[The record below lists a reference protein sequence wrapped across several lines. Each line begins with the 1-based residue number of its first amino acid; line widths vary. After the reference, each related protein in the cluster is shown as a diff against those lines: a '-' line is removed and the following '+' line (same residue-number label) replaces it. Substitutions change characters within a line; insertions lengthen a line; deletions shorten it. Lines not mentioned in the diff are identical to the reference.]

1 MSMKNIKFTGLLT
14 RKKAVRYLIYV
25 LFVCAFAVFV
35 IKLNQVEKTELVV
48 RTGQTFE
55 KAKVVKILQDNLE
68 ENGTR
73 VGEQKVRVRML
84 TGVRKGEELDITSSS
99 GYLFGAA
106 CKPGM
111 KVIVMQSVAGDST
124 VASVYTQDREG
135 VIYIFALI
143 YLLVLCLIG
152 GKQGIKGCLGLV
164 FTFFCV
170 IFVYLP
176 LVYLKYSPFWTA
188 VFVCFITT
196 LVTMYLIGGPTRK
209 TCAATLGTLVGVI
222 LAGVSAWCFSKAS
235 GISGYNVSDI
245 ETLMTLWNT
254 NRIQVGGLLFS
265 GLLKIVIR
273 RCQNIL
279 FCQNPRDLTRTFPGS
294 TEGKNLPHNLCRFR
308 IRFEMVFHSFGFP
321 VAVGRA
327 TSEPF
332 AALGLQLFHGADL
345 PARVLCVQLVCPVAD
360 GIKIVAALNRR
371 IHAIVHR
378 NEPHVLLREINLH
391 VVADLQVLTPQPG
404 GILYNQGGDL
414 PGFDHFHDLFPTR
427 PLK

>member
-1 MSMKNIKFTGLLT
+1 MKKTKFTGLLT
-14 RKKAVRYLIYV
+14 RKKVVRYLIYV
-25 LFVCAFAVFV
+25 LFVCVFAVFV

-84 TGVRKGEELDITSSS
+84 TGVRKGEELDVTSSS

-196 LVTMYLIGGPTRK
+196 LITMYLIGGPTRK

-265 GLLKIVIR
+265 GLLISCLGAVMDVAMSISSAIDEIYRQNLSLSKKELFTAGLRVGRDMMGTDSNTLILAFAGSSVSTLLLDYSYNLPYQQIINSNNIGIAIMQGLAGSFGIVLSVPFTVLI
-273 RCQNIL
+273 CTIL
-279 FCQNPRDLTRTFPGS
+279 FH
-294 TEGKNLPHNLCRFR
+294 K
-308 IRFEMVFHSFGFP
+308 
-321 VAVGRA
+321 
-327 TSEPF
+327 
-332 AALGLQLFHGADL
+332 
-345 PARVLCVQLVCPVAD
+345 
-360 GIKIVAALNRR
+360 K
-371 IHAIVHR
+371 
-378 NEPHVLLREINLH
+378 
-391 VVADLQVLTPQPG
+391 
-404 GILYNQGGDL
+404 
-414 PGFDHFHDLFPTR
+414 
-427 PLK
+427 

>member
-1 MSMKNIKFTGLLT
+1 MKNIKLTGLLT
-14 RKKAVRYLIYV
+14 RKKAVRYLIYF
-25 LFVCAFAVFV
+25 LLVCVFAVFV
-35 IKLNQVEKTELVV
+35 IRLNQVEKTELVV

-73 VGEQKVRVRML
+73 VGEQKVRVHML

-111 KVIVMQSVAGDST
+111 KVIVIQSVAGDST
-124 VASVYTQDREG
+124 VASVSTQDRES

-143 YLLVLCLIG
+143 YLLALCMIG

-209 TCAATLGTLVGVI
+209 TCAATLGTLAGVV
-222 LAGVSAWCFSKAS
+222 LAGISAWCFSKAS

-265 GLLKIVIR
+265 GLLISCLGAVMDVAMSISSAIDEIYK
-273 RCQNIL
+273 QNSS
-279 FCQNPRDLTRTFPGS
+279 LTRTELFKAGLRVGRDMMGTDSNTLILAFAGS
-294 TEGKNLPHNLCRFR
+294 SVSTLLLDYAYDLPYQQIINSNNIGIAIMQGLAG
-308 IRFEMVFHSFGFP
+308 SFGI
-321 VAVGRA
+321 VLSV
-327 TSEPF
+327 PF
-332 AALGLQLFHGADL
+332 TVLICTVLFHKNK
-345 PARVLCVQLVCPVAD
+345 QLD
-360 GIKIVAALNRR
+360 
-371 IHAIVHR
+371 
-378 NEPHVLLREINLH
+378 
-391 VVADLQVLTPQPG
+391 
-404 GILYNQGGDL
+404 
-414 PGFDHFHDLFPTR
+414 
-427 PLK
+427 

>member
-1 MSMKNIKFTGLLT
+1 MKSTRFTGLLT
-14 RKKAVRYLIYV
+14 KKKTVRHLVYL
-25 LFVCAFAVFV
+25 LLVCVFAVFV

-55 KAKVVKILQDNLE
+55 KAKVVKVLEDNLQ

-84 TGVRKGEELDITSSS
+84 TGERKGEELDITSSS

-135 VIYIFALI
+135 VIYIFAII
-143 YLLVLCLIG
+143 YLLALCLIG
-152 GKQGIKGCLGLV
+152 GKQGIKGCLGLI

-176 LVYLKYSPFWTA
+176 LVYLKFSPFWTA

-209 TCAATLGTLVGVI
+209 TCAATLGTLAGVV
-222 LAGVSAWCFSKAS
+222 LAGISAWCFSKAS
-235 GISGYNVSDI
+235 GITGFNVSDI

-265 GLLKIVIR
+265 GLLISCLGAVMDVAMSISSAIDEIYR
-273 RCQNIL
+273 QNTS
-279 FCQNPRDLTRTFPGS
+279 LTRKELFKAGLRVGRDMMGTDSNTLILAFAGS
-294 TEGKNLPHNLCRFR
+294 SVSTLLLDYSYDLPYQQIINSNNIGIAIMQGLAG
-308 IRFEMVFHSFGFP
+308 SFGIVLSVPFT
-321 VAVGRA
+321 VLIC
-327 TSEPF
+327 TSAF
-332 AALGLQLFHGADL
+332 S
-345 PARVLCVQLVCPVAD
+345 
-360 GIKIVAALNRR
+360 
-371 IHAIVHR
+371 
-378 NEPHVLLREINLH
+378 
-391 VVADLQVLTPQPG
+391 
-404 GILYNQGGDL
+404 
-414 PGFDHFHDLFPTR
+414 
-427 PLK
+427 

>member
-1 MSMKNIKFTGLLT
+1 MKNIKLTGLLT
-14 RKKAVRYLIYV
+14 RKKAVRYLIYF
-25 LFVCAFAVFV
+25 LLVCVFAVFV
-35 IKLNQVEKTELVV
+35 IRLNQVEKTELVV

-73 VGEQKVRVRML
+73 VGEQKVRVHML

-124 VASVYTQDREG
+124 VASVYTQDRES

-143 YLLVLCLIG
+143 YLLALCMIG

-209 TCAATLGTLVGVI
+209 TCAATLGTLAGVV
-222 LAGVSAWCFSKAS
+222 LAGISAWCFSKAS

-265 GLLKIVIR
+265 GLLISCLGAVMDVAMSISSAIDEIYK
-273 RCQNIL
+273 QNSS
-279 FCQNPRDLTRTFPGS
+279 LTRTELFKAGLRVGRDMMGTDSNTLILAFAGS
-294 TEGKNLPHNLCRFR
+294 SVSTLLLDYAYDLPYQQIINSNNIGIAIMQGLAG
-308 IRFEMVFHSFGFP
+308 SFGI
-321 VAVGRA
+321 VLSV
-327 TSEPF
+327 PF
-332 AALGLQLFHGADL
+332 TVLICSVLFHKNK
-345 PARVLCVQLVCPVAD
+345 QLD
-360 GIKIVAALNRR
+360 
-371 IHAIVHR
+371 
-378 NEPHVLLREINLH
+378 
-391 VVADLQVLTPQPG
+391 
-404 GILYNQGGDL
+404 
-414 PGFDHFHDLFPTR
+414 
-427 PLK
+427 

>member
-1 MSMKNIKFTGLLT
+1 MKNTKFTGLLT
-14 RKKAVRYLIYV
+14 KKKTVRYLIY
-25 LFVCAFAVFV
+25 LLLVCVFSVFV

-55 KAKVVKILQDNLE
+55 KAKVVKILEDNLQ

-73 VGEQKVRVRML
+73 VGEQKVRVHML
-84 TGVRKGEELDITSSS
+84 TGERKGQDLDITSSS

-111 KVIVMQSVAGDST
+111 RVIVMQSVAGDST

-143 YLLVLCLIG
+143 YLLALCLIG
-152 GKQGIKGCLGLV
+152 GKQGIKGCLGLI

-176 LVYLKYSPFWTA
+176 LVYLKFSPFWTA

-209 TCAATLGTLVGVI
+209 TCAATLGTLAGVV
-222 LAGVSAWCFSKAS
+222 LAGISAWCFSKAS
-235 GISGYNVSDI
+235 GISGFNVSDI

-265 GLLKIVIR
+265 GLLISCLGAVMDVAMSISSAIDEIYR
-273 RCQNIL
+273 QNTS
-279 FCQNPRDLTRTFPGS
+279 LTRKELFKAGLRVGRDMMGTDSNTLILAFAGS
-294 TEGKNLPHNLCRFR
+294 SVSTLLLDYSYDLPYQQIINSNNIGIAIMQGLAG
-308 IRFEMVFHSFGFP
+308 SFGI
-321 VAVGRA
+321 VLSV
-327 TSEPF
+327 PF
-332 AALGLQLFHGADL
+332 TVLICTVLFH
-345 PARVLCVQLVCPVAD
+345 
-360 GIKIVAALNRR
+360 KS
-371 IHAIVHR
+371 
-378 NEPHVLLREINLH
+378 
-391 VVADLQVLTPQPG
+391 
-404 GILYNQGGDL
+404 
-414 PGFDHFHDLFPTR
+414 
-427 PLK
+427 K

>member
-1 MSMKNIKFTGLLT
+1 MKNIKLTGLLT
-14 RKKAVRYLIYV
+14 RKKAVRYLIYF
-25 LFVCAFAVFV
+25 LLVCVFAVFV
-35 IKLNQVEKTELVV
+35 IRLNQVEKTELVV

-73 VGEQKVRVRML
+73 VGEQKVRVHML

-124 VASVYTQDREG
+124 VASVYTQDRES

-143 YLLVLCLIG
+143 YLLALCMIG

-209 TCAATLGTLVGVI
+209 TCAATLGTLAGVV
-222 LAGVSAWCFSKAS
+222 LAGISAWCFSKAS

-265 GLLKIVIR
+265 GLLISCLGAVMDVAMSISSAIDEIYK
-273 RCQNIL
+273 QNSS
-279 FCQNPRDLTRTFPGS
+279 LTRTELFKAGLRVGRDMMGTDSNTLILAFAGS
-294 TEGKNLPHNLCRFR
+294 SASTLLLDYAYDLPYQQIINSNNIGIAIMQGLAG
-308 IRFEMVFHSFGFP
+308 SFGI
-321 VAVGRA
+321 VLSV
-327 TSEPF
+327 PF
-332 AALGLQLFHGADL
+332 TVLICTVLFHKNK
-345 PARVLCVQLVCPVAD
+345 QLD
-360 GIKIVAALNRR
+360 
-371 IHAIVHR
+371 
-378 NEPHVLLREINLH
+378 
-391 VVADLQVLTPQPG
+391 
-404 GILYNQGGDL
+404 
-414 PGFDHFHDLFPTR
+414 
-427 PLK
+427 

>member
-1 MSMKNIKFTGLLT
+1 MSMKNIKFTGLFT

-106 CKPGM
+106 CKPDM

-176 LVYLKYSPFWTA
+176 LVYLKYSPFWAA

-265 GLLKIVIR
+265 GLLISCLGAVMDVAMSISSAIDEIYRQNLSLSRKELFTAGLRVGRDMMGTDSNTLILAFAGSSVSTLLLDYSYNLPYQQIINSNNIGIAIMQGLAGSFGIVLSVPFTVLI
-273 RCQNIL
+273 CTIL
-279 FCQNPRDLTRTFPGS
+279 FH
-294 TEGKNLPHNLCRFR
+294 K
-308 IRFEMVFHSFGFP
+308 
-321 VAVGRA
+321 
-327 TSEPF
+327 
-332 AALGLQLFHGADL
+332 
-345 PARVLCVQLVCPVAD
+345 
-360 GIKIVAALNRR
+360 K
-371 IHAIVHR
+371 
-378 NEPHVLLREINLH
+378 
-391 VVADLQVLTPQPG
+391 
-404 GILYNQGGDL
+404 
-414 PGFDHFHDLFPTR
+414 
-427 PLK
+427 

>member
-1 MSMKNIKFTGLLT
+1 MSMKNTKFTGLFT

-55 KAKVVKILQDNLE
+55 KAKVIKILQDNLE

-265 GLLKIVIR
+265 GLLISCLGAVMDVAMSISSAIDEIYRQNLSLSRKELFKAGLRVGRDMMGTDSNTLILAFAGSSVSTLLLDYSYNLPYQQIINSKNIGIAIMQGLAGSFGIVLSVPFTVLI
-273 RCQNIL
+273 CTIL
-279 FCQNPRDLTRTFPGS
+279 FH
-294 TEGKNLPHNLCRFR
+294 K
-308 IRFEMVFHSFGFP
+308 
-321 VAVGRA
+321 
-327 TSEPF
+327 
-332 AALGLQLFHGADL
+332 
-345 PARVLCVQLVCPVAD
+345 
-360 GIKIVAALNRR
+360 K
-371 IHAIVHR
+371 
-378 NEPHVLLREINLH
+378 
-391 VVADLQVLTPQPG
+391 
-404 GILYNQGGDL
+404 
-414 PGFDHFHDLFPTR
+414 
-427 PLK
+427 

>member
-1 MSMKNIKFTGLLT
+1 MKNIKLTGLLT
-14 RKKAVRYLIYV
+14 RKKAVRYLIYF
-25 LFVCAFAVFV
+25 LLVCVFAVFV
-35 IKLNQVEKTELVV
+35 IRLNQVEKTELVV

-68 ENGTR
+68 KNGTR
-73 VGEQKVRVRML
+73 VGEQKVRVHML

-124 VASVYTQDREG
+124 VASVYTQDRES

-143 YLLVLCLIG
+143 YLLALCMIG

-209 TCAATLGTLVGVI
+209 TCAATLGTLAGVV
-222 LAGVSAWCFSKAS
+222 LAGISAWCFSKAS

-265 GLLKIVIR
+265 GLLISCLGAVMDVAMSISSAIDEIYK
-273 RCQNIL
+273 QNSS
-279 FCQNPRDLTRTFPGS
+279 LTRTELFKAGLRVGRDMMGTDSNTLILAFAGS
-294 TEGKNLPHNLCRFR
+294 SVSTLLLDYAYDLPYQQIINSNNIGIAIMQGLAG
-308 IRFEMVFHSFGFP
+308 SFGI
-321 VAVGRA
+321 VLSV
-327 TSEPF
+327 PF
-332 AALGLQLFHGADL
+332 TVLICTVLFHKNK
-345 PARVLCVQLVCPVAD
+345 QLD
-360 GIKIVAALNRR
+360 
-371 IHAIVHR
+371 
-378 NEPHVLLREINLH
+378 
-391 VVADLQVLTPQPG
+391 
-404 GILYNQGGDL
+404 
-414 PGFDHFHDLFPTR
+414 
-427 PLK
+427 

>member
-1 MSMKNIKFTGLLT
+1 MSMKNTKFTGLLT
-14 RKKAVRYLIYV
+14 RKKAVRYLIYF
-25 LFVCAFAVFV
+25 LFVCVFAVFV

-111 KVIVMQSVAGDST
+111 KVIVMQSVAGEST

-209 TCAATLGTLVGVI
+209 TCAATLGTLIGVI

-265 GLLKIVIR
+265 GLLISCLGAVMDVAMSISSAIDEIYRQNLSLSRKELFKAGLRVGRDMMGTDSNTLILAFAGSSVSTLLLDYSYNLPYQQIINSNNIGIAIMQGLAGSFGIVLSVPFTVLI
-273 RCQNIL
+273 CTIL
-279 FCQNPRDLTRTFPGS
+279 FH
-294 TEGKNLPHNLCRFR
+294 K
-308 IRFEMVFHSFGFP
+308 
-321 VAVGRA
+321 
-327 TSEPF
+327 
-332 AALGLQLFHGADL
+332 
-345 PARVLCVQLVCPVAD
+345 
-360 GIKIVAALNRR
+360 K
-371 IHAIVHR
+371 
-378 NEPHVLLREINLH
+378 
-391 VVADLQVLTPQPG
+391 
-404 GILYNQGGDL
+404 
-414 PGFDHFHDLFPTR
+414 
-427 PLK
+427 

>member
-1 MSMKNIKFTGLLT
+1 MSMKNTKFTGLLI
-14 RKKAVRYLIYV
+14 RKKAVRYLIYF
-25 LFVCAFAVFV
+25 LFVCVFAVFV

-111 KVIVMQSVAGDST
+111 KVIVMQSVAGEST

-209 TCAATLGTLVGVI
+209 TCAATLGTLIGVI

-265 GLLKIVIR
+265 GLLISCLGAVMDVAMSISSAIDEIYRQNLSLSRKELFKAGLRVGRDMMGTDSNTLILAFAGSSVSTLLLDYSYNLPYQQIINSNNIGIAIMQGLAGSFGIVLSVPFTVLI
-273 RCQNIL
+273 CTIL
-279 FCQNPRDLTRTFPGS
+279 FH
-294 TEGKNLPHNLCRFR
+294 K
-308 IRFEMVFHSFGFP
+308 
-321 VAVGRA
+321 
-327 TSEPF
+327 
-332 AALGLQLFHGADL
+332 
-345 PARVLCVQLVCPVAD
+345 
-360 GIKIVAALNRR
+360 K
-371 IHAIVHR
+371 
-378 NEPHVLLREINLH
+378 
-391 VVADLQVLTPQPG
+391 
-404 GILYNQGGDL
+404 
-414 PGFDHFHDLFPTR
+414 
-427 PLK
+427 

>member
-1 MSMKNIKFTGLLT
+1 MSMKNTKFTGLLT
-14 RKKAVRYLIYV
+14 RKKAVRYLIYI
-25 LFVCAFAVFV
+25 LFVCVFAVFV

-196 LVTMYLIGGPTRK
+196 LVTMYLIGGATKK
-209 TCAATLGTLVGVI
+209 TCAATLGTL
-222 LAGVSAWCFSKAS
+222 AGV
-235 GISGYNVSDI
+235 
-245 ETLMTLWNT
+245 
-254 NRIQVGGLLFS
+254 
-265 GLLKIVIR
+265 
-273 RCQNIL
+273 
-279 FCQNPRDLTRTFPGS
+279 
-294 TEGKNLPHNLCRFR
+294 
-308 IRFEMVFHSFGFP
+308 VFHKKAYLRKSLICPAMLCISRFLP
-321 VAVGRA
+321 VVM
-327 TSEPF
+327 P
-332 AALGLQLFHGADL
+332 LLLLQ
-345 PARVLCVQLVCPVAD
+345 
-360 GIKIVAALNRR
+360 
-371 IHAIVHR
+371 
-378 NEPHVLLREINLH
+378 E
-391 VVADLQVLTPQPG
+391 
-404 GILYNQGGDL
+404 
-414 PGFDHFHDLFPTR
+414 
-427 PLK
+427 

>member
-1 MSMKNIKFTGLLT
+1 MSMKKTKFTGLLT

-265 GLLKIVIR
+265 GLLISCLGAVMDVAMSISSAIDEIYRQNLSLSRKELFKAGLRVGRDMMGTDSNTLILAFAGSSVSTLLLDYSYNLPYQQIINSNNIGIAIMQGLAGSFGIVLSVPFTVLI
-273 RCQNIL
+273 CTIL
-279 FCQNPRDLTRTFPGS
+279 FH
-294 TEGKNLPHNLCRFR
+294 K
-308 IRFEMVFHSFGFP
+308 
-321 VAVGRA
+321 
-327 TSEPF
+327 
-332 AALGLQLFHGADL
+332 
-345 PARVLCVQLVCPVAD
+345 
-360 GIKIVAALNRR
+360 K
-371 IHAIVHR
+371 
-378 NEPHVLLREINLH
+378 
-391 VVADLQVLTPQPG
+391 
-404 GILYNQGGDL
+404 
-414 PGFDHFHDLFPTR
+414 
-427 PLK
+427 

>member
-1 MSMKNIKFTGLLT
+1 MKNIKLTGLLT
-14 RKKAVRYLIYV
+14 RKKAVRYLIYF
-25 LFVCAFAVFV
+25 LLVCVFAVFV

-143 YLLVLCLIG
+143 YLLVLCLIS

-265 GLLKIVIR
+265 GLLISCLGAVMDVAMSISSAIDEIYRQNLSLSRKELFKAGLRVGRDMMGTDSNTLILAFAGSSVSTLLLDYSYNLPYQQIINSNNIGIAIMQGLAGSFGIVLSVPFTVLI
-273 RCQNIL
+273 CTIL
-279 FCQNPRDLTRTFPGS
+279 FH
-294 TEGKNLPHNLCRFR
+294 K
-308 IRFEMVFHSFGFP
+308 
-321 VAVGRA
+321 
-327 TSEPF
+327 
-332 AALGLQLFHGADL
+332 
-345 PARVLCVQLVCPVAD
+345 
-360 GIKIVAALNRR
+360 K
-371 IHAIVHR
+371 
-378 NEPHVLLREINLH
+378 
-391 VVADLQVLTPQPG
+391 
-404 GILYNQGGDL
+404 
-414 PGFDHFHDLFPTR
+414 
-427 PLK
+427 